1 MPENVLMGIRRELGL
16 AMFFSVSC
24 PCELSADVL
33 DFWVREH
40 GSGQGLTSNL
50 TTSLKVRR
58 PSLSS
63 HSVSSLWSWL
73 WTWILDVRKVLVDV
87 VNDLPA
93 RLEDLTTSVT
103 LTCRQEQ
110 SVAEAAFGEVQWKN
124 PETERNGG
132 GVM

>member
-50 TTSLKVRR
+50 QWGETSLEGNQK
-58 PSLSS
+58 P
-63 HSVSSLWSWL
+63 
-73 WTWILDVRKVLVDV
+73 DF
-87 VNDLPA
+87 P
-93 RLEDLTTSVT
+93 
-103 LTCRQEQ
+103 
-110 SVAEAAFGEVQWKN
+110 
-124 PETERNGG
+124 
-132 GVM
+132 